1 MAGRFYTGSK
11 RISNLSS
18 EEDFMANKNHLILKR
33 ASGIILLLLCLVGF
47 EGKSQN
53 EPTEILW
60 DTYGVPHIF
69 GNSEQD
75 MYYAYGWA
83 QMHNHADLI
92 LKLYGQARGKAAE
105 YWGESFL
112 ESDRQIGL
120 YEVPAYAEQ
129 NYNNQKEPYKSYL
142 EAFIRGM
149 NDYALANTGAI
160 SEKFRQVLPVSGK
173 DVMAHVIRI
182 LCLEF
187 IAGEDIYTT
196 RQAVGKG
203 SNAIAISP
211 ARSASGN
218 AMLLTNPHLPWS
230 DFFLWFEAHLECKG
244 FKAYGITLVGSP
256 TLTMAFNDHLGW
268 AFTVNTM
275 DGADRYELTLKDGG
289 YLWNGKIKPFEKK
302 EQVIKILQKNGSIKE
317 MKVEHH
323 YSVHGP
329 VAGVKGDK
337 GYAIRMVGLKNSKIF
352 EEFHKMAAA
361 TNLREFEAALKMMQN
376 PMFNI
381 LYSGTDGNIMYLFN
395 GNIPKRPS
403 GDFRYWRGAI
413 DGTKSKY
420 LWNSILDYKDLPKV
434 INPPAGFVQNCN
446 DAPWVCTYPPVL
458 QPSDYPAW
466 LAPQSMLLRPQ
477 RSVNMILDHPRISF
491 EQLIELKMNTGVEA
505 AYRFLDDLL
514 KAVDLYPDTLALKA
528 AAVLKSWDRKTDAG
542 SKGAVL
548 FTRWFDKLPYTSI
561 ETQWTPTHPITTP
574 DGLKDPKL
582 AVELLIK
589 AAAET
594 QQKYGAM
601 DVAWGTVYRF
611 RMNGL
616 DLPANGGPGEYGIFR
631 TIGYTDDPDS
641 KKRAFFGDSY
651 VAAIEFSNPV
661 KAMVSLSYGNATQ
674 PGSKH
679 IGDQLELISEK
690 KLRPALLSREDIL
703 RNLEK
708 REVLTGDNFK

>member
-1 MAGRFYTGSK
+1 MDF
-11 RISNLSS
+11 ISVRNN
-18 EEDFMANKNHLILKR
+18 FILIR
-33 ASGIILLLLCLVGF
+33 STAILLLALAVISTDC
-47 EGKSQN
+47 KSQN

-75 MYYAYGWA
+75 MYYAYGWS

-105 YWGESFL
+105 YWGESYV

-120 YEVPAYAEQ
+120 YEVPAHAGQ
-129 NYNNQKEPYKSYL
+129 NYNNQKEPYKTYL
-142 EAFIRGM
+142 EAFVRGM
-149 NDYALANTGAI
+149 NDYALANPEAI

-196 RQAVGKG
+196 KQTVGKG
-203 SNAIAISP
+203 SNAIAIST
-211 ARSASGN
+211 ARSATGN

-268 AFTVNTM
+268 SFTVNTM
-275 DGADRYELTLKDGG
+275 DGADRYELTLKEGG

-302 EQVIKILQKNGSIKE
+302 EQVIRVLQKDGSQKE
-317 MKVEHH
+317 IRVEHH

-329 VAGVKGDK
+329 VAGEKGDK
-337 GYAIRMVGLKNSKIF
+337 GYAIRMVGLKNAGIF
-352 EEFHKMAAA
+352 GEFHEMAAA
-361 TNLREFEAALKMMQN
+361 TNLQEFESALKMMLN

-395 GNIPKRPS
+395 GNIPRRPS
-403 GDFRYWRGAI
+403 GDFRFWKGTI

-420 LWNSILDYKDLPKV
+420 LWNSILGYKDLPKV
-434 INPPAGFVQNCN
+434 VNPPAGFLQNCN
-446 DAPWVCTYPPVL
+446 DAPWVCTWPSVL
-458 QPSDYPAW
+458 KPADYPAW
-466 LAPQSMLLRPQ
+466 LAPQAMLLRPQ
-477 RSVNMILDHPRISF
+477 RSVNMILAHPKISY
-491 EQLIELKMNTGVEA
+491 EQLIALKMNTGVEA
-505 AYRFLDDLL
+505 ADRFLDDLL
-514 KAVDLYPDTLALKA
+514 KAVDLYPDTLAVKAAVVLKA
-528 AAVLKSWDRKTDAG
+528 WDRKTDAG
-542 SKGAVL
+542 SRGAIL
-548 FTRWFDKLPYTSI
+548 FTRWFDKLSYTI
-561 ETQWTPTHPITTP
+561 FATPWDLGHPVTTP
-574 DGLKDPKL
+574 DGLNDPKL
-582 AVELLIK
+582 AVDLLVK
-589 AAAET
+589 AAIET
-594 QQKYGAM
+594 RQKFGAL
-601 DVAWGTVYRF
+601 DVSWGEVHRF

-631 TIGYTDDPDS
+631 TIGYTDDADS
-641 KKRAFFGDSY
+641 KKRAVFGDSY

-661 KAMVSLSYGNATQ
+661 RAMVLLSYGNATQ
-674 PGSKH
+674 PGSRH
-679 IGDQLELISEK
+679 TGDQLPLLAEK
-690 KLRPALLSREDIL
+690 KLRPALLTREDIL

-708 REVLTGDNFK
+708 REILSITPETNPAR